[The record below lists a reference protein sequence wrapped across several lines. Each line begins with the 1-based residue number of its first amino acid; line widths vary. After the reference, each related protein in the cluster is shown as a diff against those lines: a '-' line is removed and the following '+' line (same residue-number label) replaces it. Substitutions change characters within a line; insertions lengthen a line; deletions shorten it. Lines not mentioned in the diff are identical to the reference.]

1 MKYEVYVS
9 GKKFVV
15 EVEEV
20 AYNVFDVKINGK
32 RATIEV
38 ERVLDSSNVKIPL
51 VEKKR
56 EEKEIRRKII
66 TAPMSG
72 IVTKILVKV
81 GEKVEE
87 GSNLAIIEAMKME
100 NTIKSPFSG
109 KVEEIFIKEGDKV
122 SKSDKILSLLV

>member
-1 MKYEVYVS
+1 MKYEVYVL

-20 AYNVFDVKINGK
+20 TYNVFDVKVNGK

-38 ERVLDSSNVKIPL
+38 ERVLDSSNFKIDL
-51 VEKKR
+51 IEKK
-56 EEKEIRRKII
+56 EEKEVRRKII

-122 SKSDKILSLLV
+122 SKNDKILSLLI